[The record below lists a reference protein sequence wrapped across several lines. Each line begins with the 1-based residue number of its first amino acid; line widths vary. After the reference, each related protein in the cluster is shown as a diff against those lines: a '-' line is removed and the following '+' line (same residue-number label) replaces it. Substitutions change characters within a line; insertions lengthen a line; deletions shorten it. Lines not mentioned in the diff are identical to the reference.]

1 MNKFVN
7 LFGSFND
14 CMYKTITNLQI
25 RESKIDVKDVF
36 KMMIASSFN
45 NNNYSNFTERFRLDT
60 ASPGNLSYWRVKI
73 YDCDFSDLYKQCYD
87 YYKTNKENI
96 FNDLPIDRPVI
107 NINNAANQR
116 QYDIKINN
124 LKHVFKR
131 YNVKV
136 GDGTVINCAVKNP
149 NGKNVSSIII
159 NSIYDI
165 DTKLFSDYE
174 MAYDTNER
182 KALLRQELTKED
194 LIIIDRG
201 YSSPEFLQ
209 KLDKTTNF
217 VVRMKSN
224 YVILKKFIKD
234 HYNTMVTQIGDMKV
248 KIIKYHIDKS
258 TKNIILNKYIDDNNE
273 DDEDKDS
280 VYILM
285 TNVVSLTRDDCIN
298 LYDLRW
304 SIEPSFKKMK
314 TNFKLRHICKESNIN
329 DPVKKTNFWINMS
342 FLMYNMTAILKSEL
356 DRQFVGN
363 CRFSKCAAFI
373 REFIVQSN
381 KTMTD
386 KLIKKLVAIG
396 KRFQNNTKNNK
407 NLNSD
412 RPKKRGRYEA
422 INTIQNRNE
431 GILDENELEMNEI
444 IVK

>member
-1 MNKFVN
+1 
-7 LFGSFND
+7 
-14 CMYKTITNLQI
+14 MYKTITNLQI

-73 YDCDFSDLYKQCYD
+73 YDCNFSDLYKQCYD

-96 FNDLPIDRPVI
+96 FNDFPIDRPVI
-107 NINNAANQR
+107 NINNAANQK
-116 QYDIKINN
+116 QYNIKINN

-174 MAYDTNER
+174 IAYDTNER

-217 VVRMKSN
+217 V
-224 YVILKKFIKD
+224 
-234 HYNTMVTQIGDMKV
+234 
-248 KIIKYHIDKS
+248 
-258 TKNIILNKYIDDNNE
+258 
-273 DDEDKDS
+273 
-280 VYILM
+280 
-285 TNVVSLTRDDCIN
+285 
-298 LYDLRW
+298 
-304 SIEPSFKKMK
+304 
-314 TNFKLRHICKESNIN
+314 
-329 DPVKKTNFWINMS
+329 
-342 FLMYNMTAILKSEL
+342 
-356 DRQFVGN
+356 
-363 CRFSKCAAFI
+363 
-373 REFIVQSN
+373 
-381 KTMTD
+381 
-386 KLIKKLVAIG
+386 
-396 KRFQNNTKNNK
+396 
-407 NLNSD
+407 
-412 RPKKRGRYEA
+412 
-422 INTIQNRNE
+422 
-431 GILDENELEMNEI
+431 
-444 IVK
+444 